1 MELSADL
8 PAYRLNGM
16 YSVLLHFPLDLRGE
30 GLDFRSL

>member
-16 YSVLLHFPLDLRGE
+16 YSVLLHFPLDLLT